1 MDRWQAMRVFVKV
14 AESGGFASAARH
26 LAMSPPAVTRTVA
39 ALEERIGARLFVR
52 TTRSV
57 KLTEAG
63 GRYLDDCRRLLSDL
77 EEAEAAAAGST
88 ATPTGTLTLTAPV
101 QFGRLYV
108 LPVVTD
114 YLARHAAVSVR
125 ALFLDRVVN
134 MIEEGIDVGVRIGHL
149 ADSGLSALRV
159 GSVRRV
165 VCAAPDYL
173 ERHGVPASPQDLRD
187 HAVIGST
194 SPGALPEWRFGPA
207 RRMGVTVQSR
217 LACSTVD
224 AALAAAIDG
233 WGIARLLSYQVA
245 PAVAEGRLRILLAEH
260 EEAPVPIHVV
270 SPEGRRAPA
279 KVRAF
284 VDLAAAR
291 LRADPRVNPAAGGA
305 AGETN
310 PQYTSA

>member
-1 MDRWQAMRVFVKV
+1 MDRCQGMRVFVRV
-14 AESGGFASAARH
+14 AESGGFAGAARS
-26 LAMSPPAVTRTVA
+26 LAMSPPAVTRAVA
-39 ALEERIGARLFVR
+39 ALEDAIGARLFIR

-63 GRYLDDCRRLLSDL
+63 GRYLEDCRRILADL

-108 LPVVTD
+108 LPVLTE
-114 YLARHAAVSVR
+114 YLARHPAVSAR
-125 ALFLDRVVN
+125 ALFLDRVANLV
-134 MIEEGIDVGVRIGHL
+134 EEGVDVGVRIGHL
-149 ADSGLSALRV
+149 ADSGLTALRV

-165 VCAAPDYL
+165 VCAAPAYL
-173 ERHGVPASPQDLRD
+173 ERHGVPESPGDLRN

-194 SPGALPEWRFGPA
+194 SLGALPDWRFGPE
-207 RRMGVTVQSR
+207 RRTSVTLHPR

-224 AALAAAIDG
+224 AALAAALDG
-233 WGIARLLSYQVA
+233 WGVTRLLSYQVA
-245 PAVAEGRLRILLAEH
+245 AAVAEGRLRILLAEH
-260 EEAPVPIHVV
+260 EEAPLPIHVV

-279 KVRAF
+279 KTRAF

-291 LRADPRVNPAAGGA
+291 LRADPRVNPAA
-305 AGETN
+305 
-310 PQYTSA
+310 